1 MFATWPVVLDLQG
14 ILRKK
19 APHEPPN
26 YPEQSRVHVSHICV
40 TSVSYDQSCML
51 KIANEGPQ
59 DWPWTFNAQTHPVY
73 INYYTPRRTTSHFQD
88 IAQFIPIDYI
98 LNVQTG
104 RTKKKMKLQILGEG
118 LPSYECAW
126 TLFGNESVLYF
137 QRRVRYFSTIWS
149 HLGEIENKNV
159 KKKYFGKQT
168 KNGLEI

>member
-104 RTKKKMKLQILGEG
+104 RTKKKWNYKFWERASLAMSVHEHYLGMNLFYTFRGEFVIF
-118 LPSYECAW
+118 LPY
-126 TLFGNESVLYF
+126 GP
-137 QRRVRYFSTIWS
+137 IWAKS
-149 HLGEIENKNV
+149 K
-159 KKKYFGKQT
+159 T
-168 KNGLEI
+168 KM